1 MSTIPTIGRI
11 VHYTLS
17 ESDAQ
22 AINRR
27 RDDAIA
33 YRHNPA
39 GPGTHRKPTGD
50 QVHIGNK
57 AHEGDVLPMLIV
69 RVWGTQPDSVVN
81 GQVFLDGN
89 DTLWVTSV
97 GVGEGPRRFAW
108 PTR

>member
-17 ESDAQ
+17 ESDAL

-27 RDDAIA
+27 RDDAITA
-33 YRHNPA
+33 RHNPA
-39 GPGTHRKPTGD
+39 TADSKLKPTGE
-50 QVHIGNK
+50 QVHTGNK
-57 AHEGDVLPMLIV
+57 VSEGDVFPMIIV
-69 RVWGTQPDSVVN
+69 RVWSATENGSVN

-89 DTLWVTSV
+89 DTFWATSV
-97 GVGEGPRRFAW
+97 SVGEGPRRFAW